1 MKKLFFL
8 FLASTTLSGCWY
20 VSASPNGTRV
30 VVEPTPV
37 VVTAPPVYNEV
48 CAYQPNP
55 YPNFLP
61 VEASG
66 PSYNYCET
74 WGFQYYS
81 GVYCEETWCN
91 YNDGCGWNFEY
102 ESCY

>member
-20 VSASPNGTRV
+20 VSVGPSDRV
-30 VVEPTPV
+30 VVEPVSV
-37 VVTAPPVYNEV
+37 VVEPVIA

-55 YPNFLP
+55 YPNFTP

-66 PSYNYCET
+66 PAYNYCET

-81 GVYCEETWCN
+81 GMYCEETWCT
-91 YNDGCGWNFEY
+91 YNDGCGWSFEY
-102 ESCY
+102 ETCH